1 MFKMKRYFIKV
12 GGMILMQAAMF
23 CHIASAQSLT
33 LKNNSTINRNNEVV
47 TIPWSQVIAKYA
59 TLDTNALVITQGSNK
74 KMISYQ
80 FEYQGNTTI
89 QNLLVEVS
97 IPAKSAIQIQLSKG
111 KRPVFE
117 TKTYCRFIPERKDD
131 FAWENDKIAHR
142 MYGKAL
148 EATPK
153 ENAYGTDVWSKRT
166 PKMILNLWYSTNK
179 YHEDNGTG
187 LDYYHVGYF
196 LGAGDIAPILKDSIW
211 FPKNYTRWKVLDN
224 GPLRSSFILYYD
236 SWNVDG
242 TATTVSKQISLDA
255 GSQLSKVIATY
266 DYTGSQALP
275 LAIGISRRAE
285 AGAMM
290 LNEQKGI
297 LGYWEP
303 THGKDGQDGTIGVAC
318 IMPHTENKMSLQK
331 GHLLATVSTN
341 AHTPFTYYKGAAWN
355 KMGDI
360 HSAEEW
366 FHYLENFETAL
377 QNPIV
382 IQ

>member
-1 MFKMKRYFIKV
+1 MSSLIFIQI
-12 GGMILMQAAMF
+12 ILVQNVF
-23 CHIASAQSLT
+23 SQSIT
-33 LKNNSTINRNNEVV
+33 LKNNSAIKRENAVV
-47 TIPWSQVIAKYA
+47 AIPWAQVLSKYP
-59 TLDTNALVITQGSNK
+59 TIDTNALVITEGSNK

-80 FEYQGNTTI
+80 LEYQGTQTI
-89 QNLLVEVS
+89 QNLLVALS
-97 IPAKSAIQIQLSKG
+97 ISANSSIQIQLSKG
-111 KRPVFE
+111 KHPVFE

-166 PKMILNLWYSTNK
+166 PKMIINEWYSTDK

-236 SWNVDG
+236 AWNVAG
-242 TATTVSKQISLDA
+242 TATTVSKQISIDA

-266 DYTGSQALP
+266 DYIGTQALP

-285 AGAMM
+285 AGAML
-290 LNEQKGI
+290 LNEKKGI

-303 THGKDGQDGTIGVAC
+303 THGKDGKDGTIGVGC
-318 IMPHTENKMSLQK
+318 IIPQNENKMSLQK

-341 AHTPFTYYKGAAWN
+341 THTPFIYYKGAAWN

-360 HSAEEW
+360 NSAQEW
-366 FHYLENFETAL
+366 FHYLENFESAL

>member
-1 MFKMKRYFIKV
+1 MRSL
-12 GGMILMQAAMF
+12 ILIQIILVQNVF
-23 CHIASAQSLT
+23 SQSIT
-33 LKNNSTINRNNEVV
+33 LKNNSAIKRENAVV
-47 TIPWSQVIAKYA
+47 AIPWAQVLSKYP
-59 TLDTNALVITQGSNK
+59 TIDTNALVITEGSNK

-80 FEYQGNTTI
+80 LEYQGTPTI
-89 QNLLVEVS
+89 QNLLVAIS
-97 IPAKSAIQIQLSKG
+97 ISANSSVQIQLSKG
-111 KRPVFE
+111 KHPAFE

-166 PKMILNLWYSTNK
+166 PKMIINEWYSTDK

-236 SWNVDG
+236 AWNVAG
-242 TATTVSKQISLDA
+242 TATTVSKQISIDA

-266 DYTGSQALP
+266 DYIGTQALP

-285 AGAMM
+285 AGAML
-290 LNEQKGI
+290 LNEKKGI

-303 THGKDGQDGTIGVAC
+303 THGKDGKDGTIGVGC
-318 IMPHTENKMSLQK
+318 IIPQNENKMSLQK

-341 AHTPFTYYKGAAWN
+341 TLTPFIYYKGAAWN

-360 HSAEEW
+360 LSAQEW
-366 FHYLENFETAL
+366 FHYLENFESAL